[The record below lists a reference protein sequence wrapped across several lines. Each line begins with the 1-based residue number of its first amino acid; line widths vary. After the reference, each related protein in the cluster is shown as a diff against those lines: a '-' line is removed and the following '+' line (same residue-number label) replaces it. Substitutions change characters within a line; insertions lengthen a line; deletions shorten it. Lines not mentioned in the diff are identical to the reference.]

1 MLDPRPK
8 VGRRE
13 DAMAGHAAGGTW
25 AQAWF
30 DTGPW
35 VLIVDEDL
43 NAGRVLARMLEDAG
57 YGAVCASSCESAR
70 ALISTCPID
79 IVITDVFI
87 PGMCGLALIEF
98 VRRRTLGIPVVVK
111 ADERWRSS
119 FDPQALIQRLGAHAM
134 IQPRAEST
142 AILEVIGQVLRQA
155 GRGGV
160 ERRLAAAA

>member
-1 MLDPRPK
+1 MADHAVAGRWSETW
-8 VGRRE
+8 VGI
-13 DAMAGHAAGGTW
+13 
-25 AQAWF
+25 
-30 DTGPW
+30 GPW
-35 VLIVDEDL
+35 VLIVEEDL
-43 NAGRVLARMLEDAG
+43 KAGRALARVLEEAG
-57 YGAVCASSCESAR
+57 YGTVCAASCESAR
-70 ALISTCPID
+70 AMIATCPID

-98 VRRRTLGIPVVVK
+98 VRRRALGIPVVVK